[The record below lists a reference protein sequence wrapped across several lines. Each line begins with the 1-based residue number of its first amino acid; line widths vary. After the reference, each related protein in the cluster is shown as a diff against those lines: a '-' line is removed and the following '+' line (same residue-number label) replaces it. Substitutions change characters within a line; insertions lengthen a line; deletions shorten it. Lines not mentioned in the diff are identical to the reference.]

1 MEKVFQLIRSKTMMF
16 SGLLMI
22 LSLAQGNL
30 QLFELDAQGQMWV
43 GMGIGVIVAVLR
55 VLTTTALSEK

>member
-1 MEKVFQLIRSKTMMF
+1 MEKLFQLIRSKTMVF
-16 SGLLMI
+16 SALLMI

-30 QLFELDAQGQMWV
+30 QLFHLDAQGQMWV

-55 VLTTTALSEK
+55 AVTTTALSEK